1 MLDRVCS
8 VNDRCDAIIF
18 DEVSMTSR
26 SALRAIVLAT
36 ALLAIPVA
44 LPTVLAVAPA
54 AAQVSQSPAD
64 EAPEARRKREFRE
77 AVDALQ
83 TAAKPGP
90 VDIPL
95 IDQGVIKVPE
105 GYVFVPSLETAKLM
119 RAMGNRTGSNLAGML
134 FAAKDGLNWFAL
146 ITYNKAGYVK
156 DDDAKDWKADE
167 LLSQLREGTDSGN
180 ADRIQ
185 RGFTPVEV
193 VGWVAPPAYDASTH
207 RLVWSALLRDKGAAD
222 SNDASINYNTYA
234 LGREGFFQLNLI
246 TNEKQIEQDKV
257 HARVLLAA
265 LGYNDGKRYEDFNA
279 STDKVAE
286 FGLAALIAG
295 AAAKKLGAFALIAAF
310 LVKAWKLVAIGVIGF
325 GSLFAKM
332 FRRRR
337 GG

>member
-77 AVDALQ
+77 AVDTLQ

-90 VDIPL
+90 IDIPL
-95 IDQGVIKVPE
+95 IDQGVIKVPD

-185 RGFTPVEV
+185 REFTPVEV

>member
-1 MLDRVCS
+1 MKLLPP
-8 VNDRCDAIIF
+8 
-18 DEVSMTSR
+18 
-26 SALRAIVLAT
+26 ALRAAALSAVLIFTSLPIPMT
-36 ALLAIPVA
+36 ALAPSAWGQGTQAANPV
-44 LPTVLAVAPA
+44 
-54 AAQVSQSPAD
+54 D
-64 EAPEARRKREFRE
+64 EAPEARRKREFGE
-77 AVDALQ
+77 AVDALRA
-83 TAAKPGP
+83 AAKAGP

-95 IDQGVIKVPE
+95 IDQGRIKVPE

-119 RAMGNRTGSNLAGML
+119 RAMGNRTGPNLTGML
-134 FAAKDGLNWFAL
+134 FGAQDGLNWFAL

-167 LLSQLREGTDSGN
+167 LLGQLREGTESGN
-180 ADRIQ
+180 ADRLQ

-193 VGWVAPPAYDASTH
+193 VGWVAPPAYDAGAH
-207 RLVWSALLRDKGAAD
+207 RLVWSALLRDKGATD
-222 SNDASINYNTYA
+222 SNEASINYNTYA
-234 LGREGFFQLNLI
+234 LGRDGFFQLNLV
-246 TNEKQIEQDKV
+246 TNQKQIEQDKV

-310 LVKAWKLVAIGVIGF
+310 MVKAWKLVAIGVIGF
-325 GSLFAKM
+325 GSLFLKM